1 MEIQNDEQ
9 RDEQRDEQNEEMERL
24 YAETFQGIGVGSV
37 LRGTVISAKSDG
49 VIVDVGY
56 KSEGVIRASEFT
68 PEEIEGLNPGDTLEV
83 FVVSIADSEG
93 LVVLSKD
100 RAVKIKSWGKLE
112 EIFEEGLPIEGVICE
127 KTKGGAFVDING
139 IKAFLP
145 GSHID
150 LRPVKDIDALIGQK
164 VMVRIIKLN
173 HRRSN
178 IIVSRRLQLEQ
189 DRESKKSDT
198 LEKLEE
204 GTIMNGIVK
213 NITDYGVFIDLGGID
228 GLLHISDISWGR
240 ISHPSKHFEVGQ
252 DVDVMVLNYDPDSE
266 KVTLGY
272 KQKMSD
278 PWAEVDVKYPVGSR
292 VEGKVVSLTEYGA
305 FVEVEE
311 ALEGLVHAS
320 EIEWAPRPKHPSKYL
335 NVGDEVEAIVLK
347 ADKNERR
354 LSLSLKQLKP
364 SPWELVS
371 ERYREG
377 EVIHGKVRGI
387 TDFGVFVGLPEGVDG
402 LVHIS
407 DISWTKHI
415 KHPSDVYK
423 KGDDVEAVILSV
435 EPQKE
440 RIALGIKQMGED
452 PWKNDIPQHYTLGDE
467 FQCEVLRT
475 TEFGVFVELE
485 GEVEGLVYASEVPEE
500 LEGNL
505 DEGRRIN
512 ARIIKVDLANKKI
525 GLSLRDVSAI
535 EQDTDASE
543 ETAASEDEAPK
554 PEEETGTQEAVAAE
568 EAGAA
573 EDEAPESEEET
584 GTQEAVAAEEAVA
597 SEDEAPESEEEAVTS
612 EEAGPLEETAKES
625 ATEE

>member
-1 MEIQNDEQ
+1 MEIQNEEHRED
-9 RDEQRDEQNEEMERL
+9 QNEEMERL
-24 YAETFQGIGVGSV
+24 YAETFHGVEVGSV
-37 LRGTVISAKSDG
+37 LSGTVISVKSDG

-56 KSEGVIRASEFT
+56 KSEGVIR
-68 PEEIEGLNPGDTLEV
+68 PEEFSKDELETLSPGDKLEV

-100 RAVKIKSWGKLE
+100 RAVKIKSWDKLE
-112 EIFEEGLPIEGVICE
+112 DIFKEGQAVEGVICE

-150 LRPVKDIDALIGQK
+150 LRPVKDIDSLIGQK
-164 VMVRIIKLN
+164 VTVKIIKLN

-178 IIVSRRLQLEQ
+178 IIVSRRFQLEQ
-189 DRESKKSDT
+189 ERESKKSET
-198 LEKLEE
+198 LEKLNE
-204 GTIMNGIVK
+204 GAVLNGIVK

-240 ISHPSKHFEVGQ
+240 ISHPSKHFEIGQ
-252 DVDVMVLNYDPDSE
+252 DVDVIVLNYDQDNE

-292 VEGKVVSLTEYGA
+292 VSGKVVSLTEYGA

-335 NVGDEVEAIVLK
+335 NVGDEVEAVVLK

-371 ERYREG
+371 DRYKEG
-377 EVIHGKVRGI
+377 QKITGKVRGI

-415 KHPSDVYK
+415 KHPADVYK
-423 KGDDVEAVILSV
+423 KGDEVEAMILSV
-435 EPQKE
+435 EPEKE
-440 RIALGIKQMGED
+440 RIALGIKQMNED
-452 PWKNDIPQHYTLGDE
+452 PWKNDIPQRYTLGDDFE
-467 FQCEVLRT
+467 CEVLRT

-500 LEGNL
+500 LEGKL
-505 DEGRRIN
+505 EEGKKIK

-525 GLSLRDVSAI
+525 GLSLKNVEYGQDEGDVADVTPEAI
-535 EQDTDASE
+535 DEDMPDAIDEGDVADVTPEAIDEDMPDAIDEGDVADVTPEAIDESQE
-543 ETAASEDEAPK
+543 EA
-554 PEEETGTQEAVAAE
+554 EEE
-568 EAGAA
+568 
-573 EDEAPESEEET
+573 DN
-584 GTQEAVAAEEAVA
+584 
-597 SEDEAPESEEEAVTS
+597 
-612 EEAGPLEETAKES
+612 
-625 ATEE
+625 TEE

>member
-1 MEIQNDEQ
+1 MEIQNEEHKED
-9 RDEQRDEQNEEMERL
+9 QNEEMERL
-24 YAETFQGIGVGSV
+24 YAETFHGVEVGSI

-56 KSEGVIRASEFT
+56 KSEGVIRVEEFT
-68 PEEIEGLNPGDTLEV
+68 KDELEALSPGDELEV

-100 RAVKIKSWGKLE
+100 RAVKIKSWDKLE
-112 EIFEEGLPIEGVICE
+112 DIFKEGQAVEGVICE

-150 LRPVKDIDALIGQK
+150 LRPVKDIDSLIGQK
-164 VMVRIIKLN
+164 VTVKIIKLN

-178 IIVSRRLQLEQ
+178 IIVSRRFQLEQ
-189 DRESKKSDT
+189 ERESKKSET
-198 LEKLEE
+198 LEKLNE
-204 GTIMNGIVK
+204 GAVLNGIVK

-240 ISHPSKHFEVGQ
+240 ISHPSKHFEIGQ
-252 DVDVMVLNYDPDSE
+252 DVDVIVLNYDQENE
-266 KVTLGY
+266 KVTLGF

-292 VEGKVVSLTEYGA
+292 VSGKVVSLTEYGA
-305 FVEVEE
+305 FVEVEP

-335 NVGDEVEAIVLK
+335 NVGDEVEAVVLK

-371 ERYREG
+371 DRYKEG
-377 EVIHGKVRGI
+377 QKITGKVRGI

-415 KHPSDVYK
+415 KHPADVYK
-423 KGDDVEAVILSV
+423 KGDDVEAMILSV
-435 EPQKE
+435 EPEKE
-440 RIALGIKQMGED
+440 RIALGIKQMNED
-452 PWKNDIPQHYTLGDE
+452 PWKNDIPQRYTLGDDFE
-467 FQCEVLRT
+467 CEVLRT

-500 LEGNL
+500 LEGKL
-505 DEGRRIN
+505 EEGRKIK

-525 GLSLRDVSAI
+525 GLSLKNVENVQDEGDVADVTPDAI
-535 EQDTDASE
+535 DESQE
-543 ETAASEDEAPK
+543 EA
-554 PEEETGTQEAVAAE
+554 EEE
-568 EAGAA
+568 
-573 EDEAPESEEET
+573 DN
-584 GTQEAVAAEEAVA
+584 
-597 SEDEAPESEEEAVTS
+597 
-612 EEAGPLEETAKES
+612 
-625 ATEE
+625 TEE

>member
-1 MEIQNDEQ
+1 METQNEEQ
-9 RDEQRDEQNEEMERL
+9 KDEQNDEMERL
-24 YAETFQGIGVGSV
+24 YAETFQGIEVGAI
-37 LRGTVISAKSDG
+37 LQGTVISAKHDG

-56 KSEGVIRASEFT
+56 KSEGIIRAEEFARD
-68 PEEIEGLNPGDTLEV
+68 EIDSLNPGDSLEV

-93 LVVLSKD
+93 LVVLSRD
-100 RAVKIKSWGKLE
+100 RAVKVKSWGKLE
-112 EIFEEGLPIEGVICE
+112 DIFKDGLPIDGVICE

-150 LRPVKDIDALIGQK
+150 LRPVKDIDSLIGQK
-164 VMVRIIKLN
+164 VSVKIIKLN

-189 DRESKKSDT
+189 ERELKKSDT
-198 LEKLEE
+198 LEKLKE
-204 GTIMNGIVK
+204 GVVLNGIVK

-252 DVDVMVLNYDPDSE
+252 DVDVIVLNFDPESE

-278 PWAEVDVKYPVGSR
+278 PWAEVDINYPIGSR
-292 VEGKVVSLTEYGA
+292 VTGKVVSLTEYGA

-335 NVGDEVEAIVLK
+335 NVGDEVEAVVLK
-347 ADKNERR
+347 DDKNERR

-377 EVIHGKVRGI
+377 EVIEGKVRGI

-423 KGDDVEAVILSV
+423 KGDDVKAVILSV
-435 EPQKE
+435 EPLKE
-440 RIALGIKQMGED
+440 RIALGIKQMAED
-452 PWKNDIPQHYTLGDE
+452 PWKNDIPQRYTLGDE
-467 FQCEVLRT
+467 FECEVLRT

-500 LEGNL
+500 LEDALN
-505 DEGRRIN
+505 EGRRIN

-525 GLSLRDVSAI
+525 GLSLKGVSDISAESAVSDDLVS
-535 EQDTDASE
+535 EQ
-543 ETAASEDEAPK
+543 
-554 PEEETGTQEAVAAE
+554 
-568 EAGAA
+568 A
-573 EDEAPESEEET
+573 EDTESTEAEVSEPTEDTESTEAEAEVSEPVEDTESTET
-584 GTQEAVAAEEAVA
+584 EVE
-597 SEDEAPESEEEAVTS
+597 
-612 EEAGPLEETAKES
+612 
-625 ATEE
+625 TEE

>member
-1 MEIQNDEQ
+1 MEIQNEEHSED
-9 RDEQRDEQNEEMERL
+9 QNEEMERL
-24 YAETFQGIGVGSV
+24 YAETFHGVEAGSV
-37 LRGTVISAKSDG
+37 LKGTVISAKSDG

-56 KSEGVIRASEFT
+56 KSEGVIRVEEFT
-68 PEEIEGLNPGDTLEV
+68 KDELEALSPGDKLEV

-100 RAVKIKSWGKLE
+100 RAVKIKSWDKLE
-112 EIFEEGLPIEGVICE
+112 DIFKEGQAVEGVICE

-150 LRPVKDIDALIGQK
+150 LRPVKDIDSLIGQK
-164 VMVRIIKLN
+164 VTVKIIKLN

-178 IIVSRRLQLEQ
+178 IIVSRRFQLEQ
-189 DRESKKSDT
+189 ERESKKSET
-198 LEKLEE
+198 LEKLNE
-204 GTIMNGIVK
+204 GAVLNGIVK

-240 ISHPSKHFEVGQ
+240 ISHPSKHFEIGQ
-252 DVDVMVLNYDPDSE
+252 DVDVIVLNYDQENE
-266 KVTLGY
+266 KVTLGF

-292 VEGKVVSLTEYGA
+292 VSGKVVSLTEYGA

-335 NVGDEVEAIVLK
+335 DVGDEVEAVVLK

-371 ERYREG
+371 DRYKEG
-377 EVIHGKVRGI
+377 QKITGKVRGI

-415 KHPSDVYK
+415 KHPADVYK
-423 KGDDVEAVILSV
+423 KGDEVEAMILSV
-435 EPQKE
+435 EPEKE
-440 RIALGIKQMGED
+440 RIALGIKQMNED
-452 PWKNDIPQHYTLGDE
+452 PWKNDIPQRYTLGDDFE
-467 FQCEVLRT
+467 CEVLRT

-500 LEGNL
+500 LEGKL
-505 DEGRRIN
+505 EEGKKIK

-525 GLSLRDVSAI
+525 GLSLKNVEYGQDEGDVADVTPEAI
-535 EQDTDASE
+535 DEDMPEAIDEGDVADVTPEAIDESQE
-543 ETAASEDEAPK
+543 EA
-554 PEEETGTQEAVAAE
+554 EEE
-568 EAGAA
+568 
-573 EDEAPESEEET
+573 DN
-584 GTQEAVAAEEAVA
+584 
-597 SEDEAPESEEEAVTS
+597 
-612 EEAGPLEETAKES
+612 
-625 ATEE
+625 TEE

>member
-1 MEIQNDEQ
+1 MEIQNEEQ
-9 RDEQRDEQNEEMERL
+9 KDEQNEEMERL

-37 LRGTVISAKSDG
+37 LQGTVISAKSDG

-56 KSEGVIRASEFT
+56 KSEGVIRVSEFT
-68 PEEIEGLNPGDTLEV
+68 PEEIESLNPGDTLEV

-112 EIFEEGLPIEGVICE
+112 EIFEEGKPIEGVICE
-127 KTKGGAFVDING
+127 KTKGGAFVDIDG

-164 VMVRIIKLN
+164 VTVKIIKLN

-189 DRESKKSDT
+189 ERESKKSDT

-204 GTIMNGIVK
+204 GAIMNGIVK

-240 ISHPSKHFEVGQ
+240 ISHPSKHFEIGQ
-252 DVDVMVLNYDPDSE
+252 DVDVVVLNYDPDSE

-292 VEGKVVSLTEYGA
+292 VSGKVVSLTEYGA

-335 NVGDEVEAIVLK
+335 NVGDEVEAVVLK

-377 EVIHGKVRGI
+377 EVIQGKVRGI

-440 RIALGIKQMGED
+440 RIALGIKQMSED

-467 FQCEVLRT
+467 FECEVLRT

-500 LEGNL
+500 LEEELN
-505 DEGRRIN
+505 EGRRIN

-525 GLSLRDVSAI
+525 GLSLRDVSTI
-535 EQDTDASE
+535 EP
-543 ETAASEDEAPK
+543 ET
-554 PEEETGTQEAVAAE
+554 V
-568 EAGAA
+568 AA
-573 EDEAPESEEET
+573 EDETTETVQEETAPEETAQEETVQEETAPEETAPEETVQEETVQEETAPEETAPESE
-584 GTQEAVAAEEAVA
+584 
-597 SEDEAPESEEEAVTS
+597 
-612 EEAGPLEETAKES
+612 
-625 ATEE
+625 TEE

>member
-1 MEIQNDEQ
+1 MEIQNEEHRED
-9 RDEQRDEQNEEMERL
+9 QNEEMERL
-24 YAETFQGIGVGSV
+24 YAETFHGVEVGSV
-37 LRGTVISAKSDG
+37 LSGTVISVKSDG

-56 KSEGVIRASEFT
+56 KSEGVIR
-68 PEEIEGLNPGDTLEV
+68 PEEFSKDELETLSPGDKLEV

-112 EIFEEGLPIEGVICE
+112 DIFKEGQAVEGVICE

-150 LRPVKDIDALIGQK
+150 LRPVKDIDSLIGQK
-164 VMVRIIKLN
+164 VTVKIIKLN

-178 IIVSRRLQLEQ
+178 IIVSRRFQLEQ
-189 DRESKKSDT
+189 ERESKKSET
-198 LEKLEE
+198 LEKLNE
-204 GTIMNGIVK
+204 GAVLNGIVK

-240 ISHPSKHFEVGQ
+240 ISHPSKHFEIGQ
-252 DVDVMVLNYDPDSE
+252 DVDVIVLNYDQDNE

-292 VEGKVVSLTEYGA
+292 VSGKVVSLTEYGA

-335 NVGDEVEAIVLK
+335 NVGDEVEAVVLK
-347 ADKNERR
+347 ADRNERR

-371 ERYREG
+371 DRYKEG
-377 EVIHGKVRGI
+377 QKITGKVRGI

-415 KHPSDVYK
+415 KHPADVYK
-423 KGDDVEAVILSV
+423 KGDEVEAMILSV
-435 EPQKE
+435 EPEKE
-440 RIALGIKQMGED
+440 RIALGIKQMNED
-452 PWKNDIPQHYTLGDE
+452 PWKNDIPQRYTLGDDFE
-467 FQCEVLRT
+467 CEVLRT

-500 LEGNL
+500 LEGKL
-505 DEGRRIN
+505 EEGKKIK

-525 GLSLRDVSAI
+525 GLSLKNVEYGQDEGDVADVTPEAI
-535 EQDTDASE
+535 DEDMPDAIDEGDVADVTPEAIDEDMPDAIDEGDVADVTPEAIDESQE
-543 ETAASEDEAPK
+543 EA
-554 PEEETGTQEAVAAE
+554 EEE
-568 EAGAA
+568 
-573 EDEAPESEEET
+573 DN
-584 GTQEAVAAEEAVA
+584 
-597 SEDEAPESEEEAVTS
+597 
-612 EEAGPLEETAKES
+612 
-625 ATEE
+625 TEE

>member
-1 MEIQNDEQ
+1 MEIQNEDQ
-9 RDEQRDEQNEEMERL
+9 TDDRNEEMERL
-24 YAETFQGIGVGSV
+24 YAETFQGIEVGAI
-37 LRGTVISAKSDG
+37 LQGTVISAKHDG

-56 KSEGVIRASEFT
+56 KSEGIIRAEEFT
-68 PEEIEGLNPGDTLEV
+68 SEEIDDLNPGDLLEV

-93 LVVLSKD
+93 LVVLSRD

-112 EIFEEGLPIEGVICE
+112 DIFKDSLPIDGVICE

-150 LRPVKDIDALIGQK
+150 LRPVKDIDSLIGQK
-164 VMVRIIKLN
+164 VTVKIIKLN

-189 DRESKKSDT
+189 ERESKKSET

-204 GTIMNGIVK
+204 GVVLNGIVK

-252 DVDVMVLNYDPDSE
+252 DVEIVVLNFDPESE

-272 KQKMSD
+272 KQKMPD
-278 PWAEVDVKYPVGSR
+278 PWAEVDVKYPIGSR
-292 VEGKVVSLTEYGA
+292 VSGKVVSLTEYGA

-335 NVGDEVEAIVLK
+335 NVGDEVEAVVLK

-377 EVIHGKVRGI
+377 EVIEGKVRGI

-423 KGDDVEAVILSV
+423 KGDDVKAVILSV

-440 RIALGIKQMGED
+440 RIALGIKQMAED
-452 PWKNDIPQHYTLGDE
+452 PWKNDIPQRYTLGDE
-467 FQCEVLRT
+467 FECEVLRT

-500 LEGNL
+500 LEDDLN
-505 DEGRRIN
+505 EGRRIN

-525 GLSLRDVSAI
+525 GLSLKDVSNIMVESDVPDDVAP
-535 EQDTDASE
+535 EPAE
-543 ETAASEDEAPK
+543 ELEAT
-554 PEEETGTQEAVAAE
+554 EEEVSEPVEELESTDEEVSEPTEELEATEEEVSEPAE
-568 EAGAA
+568 EAESTEA
-573 EDEAPESEEET
+573 EAESEE
-584 GTQEAVAAEEAVA
+584 
-597 SEDEAPESEEEAVTS
+597 
-612 EEAGPLEETAKES
+612 
-625 ATEE
+625 

>member
-1 MEIQNDEQ
+1 METQNEEQSEDQKDEQ
-9 RDEQRDEQNEEMERL
+9 NEDQRDEQNEEMERL
-24 YAETFQGIGVGSV
+24 YAETFQGVEVGSIIK
-37 LRGTVISAKSDG
+37 GTVIVAKPDG

-56 KSEGVIRASEFT
+56 KSEGVVRAEEFT
-68 PEEIEGLNPGDTLEV
+68 KEELEDLNSGDDIEV

-93 LVVLSKD
+93 LVVLSRD

-112 EIFEEGLPIEGVICE
+112 DIFKEGQAVEGVICE

-150 LRPVKDIDALIGQK
+150 LRPIKDIDSLIGKK
-164 VMVRIIKLN
+164 VTVQIIKLN

-178 IIVSRRLQLEQ
+178 IIVSRRFQLEQ
-189 DRESKKSDT
+189 ERESKKSET
-198 LEKLEE
+198 LEQLKE
-204 GTIMNGIVK
+204 GVILNGIVK

-252 DVDVMVLNYDPDSE
+252 DVEVIVLNYDQGNE

-278 PWAEVDVKYPVGSR
+278 PWADVDVKYPLGSR
-292 VEGKVVSLTEYGA
+292 VTGKVVSLTEYGA

-335 NVGDEVEAIVLK
+335 SVGDEVEAVVLK
-347 ADKNERR
+347 ADKHERR

-364 SPWELVS
+364 SPWEMVS
-371 ERYREG
+371 DRYKVG
-377 EVIHGKVRGI
+377 ESIIGKVRGI

-415 KHPSDVYK
+415 KHPADVYK
-423 KGDDVEAVILSV
+423 KGDDVEALILSV
-435 EPQKE
+435 EPEKE

-452 PWKNDIPQHYTLGDE
+452 PWKNDIPQRYTLGDE
-467 FQCEVLRT
+467 FECEVLRT

-485 GEVEGLVYASEVPEE
+485 GEVEGLVYASEVPVE
-500 LEGNL
+500 LEDNL
-505 DEGRRIN
+505 NEGRKIN

-525 GLSLRDVSAI
+525 GLSLKDIEGADNEVIASDDLDEPQESQESEADAEVENEAI
-535 EQDTDASE
+535 ASDSGSDDSNDLPEEVDDPQDSI
-543 ETAASEDEAPK
+543 EDE
-554 PEEETGTQEAVAAE
+554 PEQELE
-568 EAGAA
+568 Q
-573 EDEAPESEEET
+573 ESE
-584 GTQEAVAAEEAVA
+584 QE
-597 SEDEAPESEEEAVTS
+597 DN
-612 EEAGPLEETAKES
+612 
-625 ATEE
+625 TEE

>member
-1 MEIQNDEQ
+1 MEIQNEEHKED
-9 RDEQRDEQNEEMERL
+9 QNEEMERL
-24 YAETFQGIGVGSV
+24 YAETFHGVEVGSV
-37 LRGTVISAKSDG
+37 LSGTVISVKSDG

-56 KSEGVIRASEFT
+56 KSEGVIR
-68 PEEIEGLNPGDTLEV
+68 PEEFSKDELETLSPGDKLEV

-100 RAVKIKSWGKLE
+100 RAVKIKSWDKLE
-112 EIFEEGLPIEGVICE
+112 DIFKEGQAVEGVICE

-150 LRPVKDIDALIGQK
+150 LRPVKDIDSLIGQK
-164 VMVRIIKLN
+164 VTVKIIKLN

-178 IIVSRRLQLEQ
+178 IIVSRRFQLEQ
-189 DRESKKSDT
+189 ERESKKSET
-198 LEKLEE
+198 LEKLNE
-204 GTIMNGIVK
+204 GAVLNGIVK

-240 ISHPSKHFEVGQ
+240 ISHPSKHFEIGQ
-252 DVDVMVLNYDPDSE
+252 DVDVIVLNYDQDNE

-292 VEGKVVSLTEYGA
+292 VSGKVVSLTEYGA

-371 ERYREG
+371 DRYKEG
-377 EVIHGKVRGI
+377 QKITGKVRGI

-415 KHPSDVYK
+415 KHPADVYK
-423 KGDDVEAVILSV
+423 KGDEVEAMILSV
-435 EPQKE
+435 EPEKE
-440 RIALGIKQMGED
+440 RIALGIKQMNED
-452 PWKNDIPQHYTLGDE
+452 PWKNDIPQRYTLGDDFE
-467 FQCEVLRT
+467 CEVLRT

-500 LEGNL
+500 LEGKL
-505 DEGRRIN
+505 EEGKKIK

-525 GLSLRDVSAI
+525 GLSLKNVEYGQDEGDVADVTPEAI
-535 EQDTDASE
+535 DEDMPDAIDEGDVADVTPEAIDESQE
-543 ETAASEDEAPK
+543 EA
-554 PEEETGTQEAVAAE
+554 EEE
-568 EAGAA
+568 
-573 EDEAPESEEET
+573 DN
-584 GTQEAVAAEEAVA
+584 
-597 SEDEAPESEEEAVTS
+597 
-612 EEAGPLEETAKES
+612 
-625 ATEE
+625 TEE